1 VFERSISQVR
11 VCFRRIGLGGVFD
24 GVRRIR
30 VVREESFHD
39 ERDGTIGLNPA
50 DARKPYA
57 AFRSRPYLLIHELGH
72 AFATC
77 CLTARD
83 KRRLEPLFGDC
94 DRPYR
99 RGPKPRRCGADFVSR
114 YAETHPAED
123 FAETFAVCLW
133 RDWQPERVARLL
145 RGRSRKCLQKLRAV
159 SALIRREARRRTAF
173 RPPPARPGD
182 PPG

>member
-1 VFERSISQVR
+1 MFERSIERVR
-11 VCFRRIGLGGVFD
+11 VYFRGIGLGGVFD

-39 ERDGTIGLNPA
+39 ERNDTIGLNPA

-72 AFATC
+72 QFAAS
-77 CLTARD
+77 CLTAGD
-83 KRRLEPLFGDC
+83 KRRLEPLLGDY

-99 RGPKPRRCGADFVSR
+99 RGPRPRRCGPDYVSR
-114 YAETHPAED
+114 YAATHPVED

-145 RGRSRKCLQKLRAV
+145 RGRSRRCLLKLAAV
-159 SALIRREARRRTAF
+159 ERLIRREVARRRTRRQHHPGEAR
-173 RPPPARPGD
+173 RPR
-182 PPG
+182 